1 MSMNKSKYLE
11 SVNDMIYLIYCVINN
26 HIPDTDKINNIN
38 PENLYLISKNHMLT
52 AITAVAL
59 ESAGLKFENFTQAKG
74 KACRKNAT
82 LDIERAA
89 LFKYFDSENI
99 WYVPLKGAVLKDYY
113 PEFGMREMSDN
124 DILFDSSYREQAKK
138 YFETNGY
145 ETKKYGSSNHD
156 IYLKKPVSNFEMHVE
171 LFEESYAEKYPEIR
185 EYYKNVQKRLIKND
199 TGSGCHFSNED
210 FYIYI
215 ITHAYKHYS
224 IGGTGLRS
232 LLDIYVFMKKFGDT
246 LKTEYI
252 ETELQKMKIA
262 EYERSSRHL
271 AMNLFGK
278 NKLADEDRE
287 MFEYIVFSG
296 AYGTKE
302 HIVKNRMDRFNGSK
316 LRYVFYKIFP
326 PVSKLKKRYP
336 VFFKHKILLPFLP
349 FYRLFRAFTVKRE
362 RAKTEIKLLLKYKS

>member
-1 MSMNKSKYLE
+1 
-11 SVNDMIYLIYCVINN
+11 
-26 HIPDTDKINNIN
+26 
-38 PENLYLISKNHMLT
+38 
-52 AITAVAL
+52 
-59 ESAGLKFENFTQAKG
+59 
-74 KACRKNAT
+74 
-82 LDIERAA
+82 
-89 LFKYFDSENI
+89 
-99 WYVPLKGAVLKDYY
+99 
-113 PEFGMREMSDN
+113 
-124 DILFDSSYREQAKK
+124 
-138 YFETNGY
+138 
-145 ETKKYGSSNHD
+145 
-156 IYLKKPVSNFEMHVE
+156 
-171 LFEESYAEKYPEIR
+171 
-185 EYYKNVQKRLIKND
+185 
-199 TGSGCHFSNED
+199 
-210 FYIYI
+210 
-215 ITHAYKHYS
+215 
-224 IGGTGLRS
+224 
-232 LLDIYVFMKKFGDT
+232 
-246 LKTEYI
+246 
-252 ETELQKMKIA
+252 MKIA